1 MDTMVLLCALVRIAV
16 CGDEAPTQQ
25 LKDACTPEALEQ
37 VYALAVKHDLAHL
50 AGQGASKLSLPESE
64 PLTRCKKAAMEAFFR
79 YSRQEFAC
87 QTVCDLLEGAQIPF
101 IPLKGTVLRRY
112 YPEGWMRTSCD
123 MDILVQETHLE
134 QASALLQEKGWKFR
148 ERSSHDIAFVSAEGV
163 HLELHFTAIEDFI
176 SPESKTIMDGIWQD
190 AKPVEGKQYR
200 LEISDELF
208 YFYHMVHMAKHLI
221 HGGCGIRTFLDVW
234 ILNHRVTGDVSKREA
249 LLEKGGCLQFA
260 KAAQLL
266 SEIWFS
272 GKPMD
277 PMSRNLEQ
285 FVLSGGTYGSLQNR
299 VSLQQSQ
306 QGGRVQYALKRIFLP
321 YDIMKHYYPVLQKHK
336 VLLPFCHIARWL
348 RLFFGGGMKR
358 SLRELQVNAEVS
370 DTAGTEAKNLIDYL
384 GL

>member
-1 MDTMVLLCALVRIAV
+1 MDTMELLSGLIRLAV
-16 CGDEAPTQQ
+16 CGSEAT
-25 LKDACTPEALEQ
+25 KEITEACTPEALEQ
-37 VYALAVKHDLAHL
+37 VCALALKHDLAHL

-64 PLTRCKKAAMEAFFR
+64 PLNRCKKAAMQAFFR
-79 YSRQEFAC
+79 YTQQEMAC
-87 QTVCDLLEGAQIPF
+87 QKVCDLLEMAEIPF
-101 IPLKGTVLRRY
+101 IPLKGTVLRQY

-123 MDILVQETHLE
+123 MDILVREETLE
-134 QASALLQEKGWKFR
+134 QASALLQEKGWQFR
-148 ERSSHDIAFVSAEGV
+148 ERSPHDLAFMSAEGV

-176 SPESKTIMDGIWQD
+176 SLESKSIMDGIWQD

-234 ILNHRVTGDVSKREA
+234 ILNHRVPGNTEKRQA
-249 LLEKGGCLQFA
+249 LLEKGKCLQFA
-260 KAAQLL
+260 RAAETL

-277 PMSRNLEQ
+277 TMSRNLEQ
-285 FVLSGGTYGSLQNR
+285 FILSGGTYGSLQNR

-306 QGGRVQYALKRIFLP
+306 QGGKVRYALKRIFLP

-336 VLLPFCHIARWL
+336 ILLPFCHIARWL
-348 RLFFGGGMKR
+348 RLIFGGGMKR
-358 SLRELQVNAEVS
+358 SVRELQVNAEVS
-370 DTAGTEAKNLIDYL
+370 DATGTEAKKLVDYL